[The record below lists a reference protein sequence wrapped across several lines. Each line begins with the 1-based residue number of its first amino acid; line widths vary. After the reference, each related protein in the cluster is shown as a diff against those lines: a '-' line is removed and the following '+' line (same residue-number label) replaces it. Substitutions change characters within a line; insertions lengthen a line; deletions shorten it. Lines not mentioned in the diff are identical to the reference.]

1 MTGIKKNRV
10 TRTINGKRKGTCD
23 GMRIGTLR
31 FFIRQVRL
39 LPIVSKKKGGR
50 EDPPP
55 LPFFY
60 SFTMSSSPS
69 SLVSLSSS
77 QSKAASGVIAPVSTA
92 WIAS

>member
-55 LPFFY
+55 FHSY